1 MESCD
6 LFSETM
12 ELHYDDIEYFYI
24 ESKRVT
30 DRRKKERDYLRQEIS
45 ILQEEKKE
53 LRKENKELR
62 TRNEQLK
69 QRLLSILW
77 RGKKKYDAS
86 KHFTCGGERGGDI
99 DGGFEHGNVETVTFA
114 EDAFVHTLVQETQA
128 PRRDQVAFLHSSWME
143 VVSSY

>member
-69 QRLLSILW
+69 QRLLSILS
-77 RGKKKYDAS
+77 RGKKKSKS
-86 KHFTCGGERGGDI
+86 KHFTCGWEREGDI
-99 DGGFEHGNVETVTFA
+99 GGGFEHGDEETVTFA
-114 EDAFVHTLVQETQA
+114 EDAFAHTLVKEIQA
-128 PRRDQVAFLHSSWME
+128 PRRAQIAFLHSSWME
-143 VVSSY
+143 VVNSY

>member
-99 DGGFEHGNVETVTFA
+99 GGGFEHGDVTFA
-114 EDAFVHTLVQETQA
+114 EDAFAHTLVKEIQA
-128 PRRDQVAFLHSSWME
+128 PRRAQVAFLHSSWME
-143 VVSSY
+143 VVNSY